1 MLGMVATVSAYTKGK
16 EWLEELKEY
25 LEGNLDY
32 VRQFLSENIPQV
44 RLVEPEGTYLIWLD
58 FSEVTSDRKELSH
71 LIVDEAKLW
80 VDPGIIFG
88 KETALFERIN
98 IASPRKVI
106 QQAMEQLYTA
116 INNYDR

>member
-1 MLGMVATVSAYTKGK
+1 MVATASAYNKGE

-58 FSEVTSDRKELSH
+58 FSGFTTDRRELAH
-71 LIVDEAKLW
+71 LILDEAKLW
-80 VDPGIIFG
+80 LDAGIIFG

-98 IASPRKVI
+98 IASPRKI
-106 QQAMEQLYTA
+106 IEQAMEQLSFA
-116 INNYDR
+116 IKNHDRQR